1 MEADINR
8 FSQICSDLAGVE
20 MELMEGEIDFNY
32 DNLMSAM
39 KPGHPAEIMDGI
51 LSAIY
56 YPSVQGKE
64 PPMKTMEATLKELKA
79 FAKAFQIKEMKE
91 PLKALSDYI
100 QARKSR

>member
-1 MEADINR
+1 MEADITR

-20 MELMEGEIDFNY
+20 MGLMEGKIDFNY
-32 DNLMSAM
+32 DNLMSAT
-39 KPGHPAEIMDGI
+39 KPGHPCEMMDDI

-64 PPMKTMEATLKELKA
+64 PPMKTMEATLKKLQK
-79 FAKAFQIKEMKE
+79 FAKTFQIKEMDD

-100 QARKSR
+100 KDRKS